1 MFSSLS
7 SATLILILISSSLI
21 PTCYAAKIYHWVD
34 NKGQSH
40 FSENAP
46 RGAQS
51 GALNIRETVTSSADR
66 TAKTEK
72 SKTTT
77 QSTTQ
82 STTIRDDDKERLT
95 AKHSP
100 ADKAKYCQQ
109 SQGLLQQMNGNT
121 QRRFEQPDGSFRRLE
136 QAEIS
141 TYKAE
146 AKTGIKNYCQ

>member
-34 NKGQSH
+34 NKGQPH

-46 RGAQS
+46 RDVQS
-51 GALNIRETVTSSADR
+51 DALNIRATGTSSADK
-66 TAKTEK
+66 TATTDK

-77 QSTTQ
+77 QSTT
-82 STTIRDDDKERLT
+82 IRDDEKERLT
-95 AKHSP
+95 TKHSP
-100 ADKAKYCQQ
+100 ADKAKYCLQ

-136 QAEIS
+136 QTEIS

-146 AKTGIKNYCQ
+146 AQAGIKNYCR

>member
-34 NKGQSH
+34 NKGQPH

-51 GALNIRETVTSSADR
+51 DAMNIRATVTSSADR
-66 TAKTEK
+66 T
-72 SKTTT
+72 TTT
-77 QSTTQ
+77 DKLKNTTR
-82 STTIRDDDKERLT
+82 STTIRDDEKERLT
-95 AKHSP
+95 AKNSP
-100 ADKAKYCQQ
+100 SDKAKYCQQ

-146 AKTGIKNYCQ
+146 AQAGIKNYC

>member
-34 NKGQSH
+34 NKGQPH

-46 RGAQS
+46 RDVQS
-51 GALNIRETVTSSADR
+51 DALNIRATVTSSANR
-66 TAKTEK
+66 TVTTDT
-72 SKTTT
+72 SKTTLK
-77 QSTTQ
+77 SA
-82 STTIRDDDKERLT
+82 SIRDDEEERLT

-121 QRRFEQPDGSFRRLE
+121 QRRFEQPDGGFRRLD

-141 TYKAE
+141 TYKAK
-146 AKTGIKNYCQ
+146 AQAGIKNYCR